1 MENGRNITIAVLGV
15 FTAIAMILLAYPEN
29 APALDNK
36 LARTPPMG
44 WNSWATYELKI
55 DEALI
60 RAAADAMVSSGMKG
74 AGYEYVIVDAGWKA
88 KNRDDRGRLQADS
101 VKFPSGMKALADY
114 VHSRGLKF
122 GLYTDA
128 GSEDCVSGA
137 PGSKGFEEK
146 DASTF
151 AEWGV
156 DYIKEDWCNTAG
168 MSAEEAY
175 TKMSRAILATGRP
188 IVFSMCEWGDNKPWK
203 WAAPVANLWRTT
215 GDSKDCWNC
224 GRKTMNQPGGY
235 PRGWVLIL
243 EAQPALASFAGPGHW
258 NDPDLLQVGHPGLT
272 IEESRAQF
280 SLWAILAAPLITTND
295 LRSMTPEIQD
305 ILLNQEVIAVDQD
318 VAGIQGTRVRANG
331 SSEVWMRPL
340 SDGSRAVVLF
350 NRSPHSSTVRVRW
363 TDIGRKQTDDLP
375 VRDLWKHQNRGSR
388 KDGYSAPVPPHGVV
402 TIRVGPPGGR
412 MQ

>member
-60 RAAADAMVSSGMKG
+60 RAAADAMVSTGMKG
-74 AGYEYVIVDAGWKA
+74 AGYEYIIVDAGWKA

-175 TKMSRAILATGRP
+175 RC
-188 IVFSMCEWGDNKPWK
+188 V
-203 WAAPVANLWRTT
+203 
-215 GDSKDCWNC
+215 
-224 GRKTMNQPGGY
+224 
-235 PRGWVLIL
+235 
-243 EAQPALASFAGPGHW
+243 
-258 NDPDLLQVGHPGLT
+258 
-272 IEESRAQF
+272 
-280 SLWAILAAPLITTND
+280 
-295 LRSMTPEIQD
+295 
-305 ILLNQEVIAVDQD
+305 
-318 VAGIQGTRVRANG
+318 
-331 SSEVWMRPL
+331 
-340 SDGSRAVVLF
+340 
-350 NRSPHSSTVRVRW
+350 
-363 TDIGRKQTDDLP
+363 
-375 VRDLWKHQNRGSR
+375 
-388 KDGYSAPVPPHGVV
+388 
-402 TIRVGPPGGR
+402 
-412 MQ
+412 